1 MRRGAE
7 NIPHAVPASIRRE
20 PSPWRALALA
30 AAEAASAPDE
40 EHASRALLRRA
51 VEATGAERAFLVLT
65 LKYSIMVV
73 AILPMLV
80 IFPFVQRYFVKGVM
94 IGALKG

>member
-1 MRRGAE
+1 
-7 NIPHAVPASIRRE
+7 V
-20 PSPWRALALA
+20 
-30 AAEAASAPDE
+30 
-40 EHASRALLRRA
+40 
-51 VEATGAERAFLVLT
+51 AERAFLVLT